1 MSTVGNNANG
11 QTSEQPSSKHPLA
24 GKWLGFYQKLRL
36 HRKTKRLGL
45 PIARAMLADYR
56 ALEHDLNRAPN
67 GSYRTSLQSIYLQTQ
82 EYLMLPDTR
91 WRPALWH
98 WLSVEVPTSF
108 KALRLPIAIAVAL
121 FVLFG
126 IAGFVMVTA
135 AEEMAG
141 IFIGQAQMDEVRA
154 GKVWTDSVF
163 TVAPAV
169 VLSFGIMLNNI
180 VVCLTTFVVGIV
192 FGLGTIYMMA
202 VNGLMLGGLLA
213 FCHHYGVMYRLLH
226 FIPAHGV
233 VELFIICVS
242 AGCGLYVGDALV
254 SPGAKTFRDGE
265 RIAHVPSRAESFR
278 DAIHVATP
286 VMLFACLGLVV
297 CGIIEGYV
305 SPHPNVPM
313 WTRLVIGFGWFVIFF
328 SMLAGWIYRK
338 PAAALSK

>member
-1 MSTVGNNANG
+1 MNRDQEANKN
-11 QTSEQPSSKHPLA
+11 PSASR
-24 GKWLGFYQKLRL
+24 WLRFYQNLRSQ
-36 HRKTKRLGL
+36 RKAKRLGL
-45 PIARAMLADYR
+45 PAAREMLADYR
-56 ALEHDLNRAPN
+56 ALEHDLNRAPDS
-67 GSYRTSLQSIYLQTQ
+67 SYRASLQSVYLQAQ
-82 EYLMLPDTR
+82 EYLMVPDTR
-91 WRPALWH
+91 WRQALWH

-108 KALRLPIAIAVAL
+108 RTLRLPIAIAVAL

-126 IAGFVMVTA
+126 IAGFTMVHF

-192 FGLGTIYMMA
+192 FGLGTIYMMG

-254 SPGAKTFRDGE
+254 NPGAKTFRDGD
-265 RIAHVPSRAESFR
+265 RVAHVPSRAQSFR
-278 DAIHVATP
+278 DAIQVTTP
-286 VMLFACLGLVV
+286 VMLFGCLGLVI
-297 CGIIEGYV
+297 CGVIEGYV

-313 WTRLVIGFGWFVIFF
+313 SMRLIIGFGWFAIFF
-328 SMLAGWIYRK
+328 AMLAGWIYRK
-338 PAAALSK
+338 PTRATA